1 MPPKPNTPLEKE
13 TDESTILN
21 LPQTEGPGS
30 SGAAAIR
37 VEGTDSMEDD
47 NEQNGAR
54 KKTGKPGEAS
64 QGSDSTDPA
73 TGKAP
78 QRRFLTRS
86 GAARRKKQE
95 SCLEVAIHQLALD
108 LNPDNLGTHE
118 QFLKQMLRDL
128 EQDHLDYVAK
138 ENLDINLE
146 PEKSYLNTFIRK
158 VDKALEKHK
167 ARLQVAT
174 PFPSAPPW
182 SGHYEQHPP
191 RITQEDMVEN
201 LTSASQAGSSWSTM
215 SSRRALLHKIRN
227 TQKLILAKAKAV
239 TTALNHTGI
248 ESNPRAISKA
258 GLVWQTIQHI
268 RCDYQ
273 AMLEEAT
280 ETLED
285 QALENV
291 LKDDEVQWDILN
303 GIEAKL
309 DELSIL
315 KVSPE
320 KDIQVVLDTA
330 FREPSQKSN
339 TRIHPSNSG

>member
-1 MPPKPNTPLEKE
+1 MPPKSNTPLEKE

-21 LPQTEGPGS
+21 PPQTEGPGS

-54 KKTGKPGEAS
+54 KKTGQPGEAS

-146 PEKSYLNTFIRK
+146 PKKSYLSTFIRK

-174 PFPSAPPW
+174 PFPSAPPAPTKNHTR
-182 SGHYEQHPP
+182 GHGGEP
-191 RITQEDMVEN
+191 DLS
-201 LTSASQAGSSWSTM
+201 LTS
-215 SSRRALLHKIRN
+215 RI
-227 TQKLILAKAKAV
+227 ILV
-239 TTALNHTGI
+239 N
-248 ESNPRAISKA
+248 
-258 GLVWQTIQHI
+258 
-268 RCDYQ
+268 
-273 AMLEEAT
+273 
-280 ETLED
+280 
-285 QALENV
+285 NV
-291 LKDDEVQWDILN
+291 
-303 GIEAKL
+303 
-309 DELSIL
+309 
-315 KVSPE
+315 
-320 KDIQVVLDTA
+320 
-330 FREPSQKSN
+330 FQKSSSAQDKEH
-339 TRIHPSNSG
+339 TKVDSSQG